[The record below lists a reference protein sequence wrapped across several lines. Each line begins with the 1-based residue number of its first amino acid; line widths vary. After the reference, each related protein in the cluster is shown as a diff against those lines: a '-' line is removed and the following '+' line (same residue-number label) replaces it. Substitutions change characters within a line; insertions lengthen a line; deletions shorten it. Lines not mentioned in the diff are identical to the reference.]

1 MGEFLVNTSKGKQC
15 AADLAGYADKLAK
28 FEEQVS
34 QVAQNIQSSQQSMY
48 QVKRTVQALAS
59 RVSEQQKKM
68 VQLESCLSSCMAVY
82 DASESEICDQNIV
95 MKHIREAQNRA
106 ATLDLFDIFGIDM
119 TDDGAEKIIEKLLKF
134 FGKIGDDSETGL
146 YGDVLAY
153 LDNLFDFLIG
163 GKNQGYD
170 GAESWANLAKNSGN
184 VWKSL
189 YEYLAKRDVTGTLS
203 QKFGSTASAVGILAA
218 IFGMAGKGVKAF
230 NTEGKFWGETVSDWG
245 DVANGGID
253 IGKAIYAMKKTGGK
267 GGGYFTL
274 AQAITS
280 VFGQAVESY
289 SEYAADGEYSFADL
303 NETAMDSSVSGLIQI
318 LKGVTFG
325 IVDLDAE
332 VVADTI
338 KDFGRDWG
346 DKAAQQIKNNPGM
359 QEMYDK
365 GGLERMGVLLW
376 SIATAP
382 FSG

>member
-1 MGEFLVNTSKGKQC
+1 MGEFLVNTAKGKQC

-28 FEEQVS
+28 LEEQVS

-48 QVKRTVQALAS
+48 QVKRTVQSLAR

-68 VQLESCLSSCMAVY
+68 VQLESCLSGCMAIY
-82 DASESEICDQNIV
+82 NASENEICDQNIV
-95 MKHIREAQNRA
+95 MKHIREARNR
-106 ATLDLFDIFGIDM
+106 TDILDLFDILGIDM
-119 TDDGAEKIIEKLLKF
+119 ADDGAEKIIERLLKF
-134 FGKIGDDSETGL
+134 FEKVGDDSDMGL

-153 LDNLFDFLIG
+153 LENLSDIFFN
-163 GKNQGYD
+163 GKNKGFE
-170 GAESWANLAKNSGN
+170 GIEGWMNLAENSGN

-189 YEYLAKRDVTGTLS
+189 YEYFSKRDITKTLS
-203 QKFGSTASAVGILAA
+203 QKFGSTAGAVGILAV

-230 NTEGKFWGETVSDWG
+230 DTEGKFWGETVSDWG

-253 IGKAIYAMKKTGGK
+253 VGKAIYAMKKPGGK

-289 SEYAADGEYSFADL
+289 SEYAADGEFSFADL
-303 NETAMDSSVSGLIQI
+303 NETAMDSSVSGLTQI

-332 VVADTI
+332 IVADAI

-346 DKAAQQIKNNPGM
+346 NKAAHQIKNNPAM

-365 GGLERMGVLLW
+365 GGLERVGVLLW